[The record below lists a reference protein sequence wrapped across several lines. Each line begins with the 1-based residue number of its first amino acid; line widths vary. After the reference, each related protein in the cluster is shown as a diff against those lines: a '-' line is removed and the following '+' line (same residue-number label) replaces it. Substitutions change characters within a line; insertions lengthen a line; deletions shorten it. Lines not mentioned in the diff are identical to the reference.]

1 MAETPTF
8 QSICRDLRA
17 GRPAPVYLLHGE
29 EGYYIDA
36 LVEQFESI
44 VPEGE
49 RDFDLSVLYAPE
61 LDSPRNVVN
70 AARRYTMFSNRQ
82 VVIVKEVQTAG
93 ASFLNALAE
102 YAANPAPTTVLCLCF
117 RGQQA
122 KGA

>member
-49 RDFDLSVLYAPE
+49 RDFDL
-61 LDSPRNVVN
+61 
-70 AARRYTMFSNRQ
+70 
-82 VVIVKEVQTAG
+82 
-93 ASFLNALAE
+93 
-102 YAANPAPTTVLCLCF
+102 
-117 RGQQA
+117 
-122 KGA
+122 